1 MKDLDW
7 EGSSRNRIAWCIS
20 IKCRELVLEDEKST
34 SVSKTAQSGSLNQR
48 TRGKTKGMSES
59 AYRGKAHLLG
69 IHSRRS
75 HNKLQVSSPQ

>member
-20 IKCRELVLEDEKST
+20 IKCRELVLEDKKKSI
-34 SVSKTAQSGSLNQR
+34 SVSKIAQSGSLNQEA
-48 TRGKTKGMSES
+48 RGKTKGMSES

-75 HNKLQVSSPQ
+75 HNKL